1 MNLSLYK
8 QMMKINM
15 KIFCG
20 FGIGS
25 AAYVTLMTVIFPM
38 ISDNIE
44 KIEDVMNIVPEAL
57 LRALDMESIS
67 SYEQFIS
74 AEYYGLFYLFILS
87 AFVIIISI
95 NLLAKLVDRGS
106 MAYLLSIFVLY
117 VLIVLILIFVSIIV
131 FFSCLFIVHLITFL
145 AGFIVANLSIDS
157 ANTIAFLE
165 FFQINFVGFLLFV
178 AIGSYSLLIS
188 ALFNDERNAFALALG
203 ITFIFYA
210 LDMVGKIVIELD
222 WLRNISLFSLYEPR
236 QIASGDANILFSSL
250 IFIAISVT
258 GYTLAIIIFNKRNLP
273 L

>member
-15 KIFCG
+15 KIFLG

-106 MAYLLSIFVLY
+106 MAYLLSTRVSRVQIVITQIT
-117 VLIVLILIFVSIIV
+117 VLISG
-131 FFSCLFIVHLITFL
+131 LFIVHLITFL

-157 ANTIAFLE
+157 ANTIAF
-165 FFQINFVGFLLFV
+165 FLFFV

-222 WLRNISLFSLYEPR
+222 WLRNISLFSLYEPG
-236 QIASGDANILFSSL
+236 QIASGDANVLFSSL
-250 IFIAISVT
+250 LFIAISVT
-258 GYTLAIIIFNKRNLP
+258 GYTLAITIFNKRNLP

>member
-15 KIFCG
+15 KIYLG
-20 FGIGS
+20 FSIGS

-106 MAYLLSIFVLY
+106 MAYLLSTRVSRVQIVIMHIT
-117 VLIVLILIFVSIIV
+117 VLISG
-131 FFSCLFIVHLITFL
+131 LFIVHLLTF
-145 AGFIVANLSIDS
+145 
-157 ANTIAFLE
+157 
-165 FFQINFVGFLLFV
+165 FVGFLLFV

-222 WLRNISLFSLYEPR
+222 WLRNISLFSLYEPG
-236 QIASGDANILFSSL
+236 QIASGDANVLFSSL
-250 IFIAISVT
+250 IFI
-258 GYTLAIIIFNKRNLP
+258 
-273 L
+273 

>member
-1 MNLSLYK
+1 K

-15 KIFCG
+15 KIFLG

-67 SYEQFIS
+67 SYEKFIY
-74 AEYYGLFYLFILS
+74 AEYYVFFYLFILCVFFILS

-106 MAYLLSIFVLY
+106 MAYLLSTRVSRVQIVITQIT
-117 VLIVLILIFVSIIV
+117 VLISG
-131 FFSCLFIVHLITFL
+131 LFIVHLITFL

-157 ANTIAFLE
+157 ANTI
-165 FFQINFVGFLLFV
+165 
-178 AIGSYSLLIS
+178 
-188 ALFNDERNAFALALG
+188 
-203 ITFIFYA
+203 
-210 LDMVGKIVIELD
+210 
-222 WLRNISLFSLYEPR
+222 
-236 QIASGDANILFSSL
+236 
-250 IFIAISVT
+250 
-258 GYTLAIIIFNKRNLP
+258 
-273 L
+273 